1 VSDELKIVIYYKGDK
16 ATVGIS
22 KPDCD
27 PILGTIEGDLP
38 DVLDHIPGLVEE
50 AKDTWSTTPRFKKF
64 EGKLP
69 SQDTPAPRTTTT
81 TRQTT
86 PAPKKDQPVLF

>member
-1 VSDELKIVIYYKGDK
+1 VSDELKIVIYLKGDE
-16 ATVGIS
+16 AVIGIS

-27 PILGTIEGDLP
+27 PIFRKAGGNLAEIL
-38 DVLDHIPGLVEE
+38 E
-50 AKDTWSTTPRFKKF
+50 ATRVMVAQAAIIWRTSPRYPKC
-64 EGKLP
+64 ESKLP

>member
-69 SQDTPAPRTTTT
+69 SQDTSATRTTT

-86 PAPKKDQPVLF
+86 TPPKKDQPVLF

>member
-1 VSDELKIVIYYKGDK
+1 MSDELKIVIYYKGDK
-16 ATVGIS
+16 ATIGIS
-22 KPDCD
+22 KPDCN

-69 SQDTPAPRTTTT
+69 SQDTLATRTTT

-86 PAPKKDQPVLF
+86 TPPKKDQPVLF